1 MMGELEVR
9 MVRKGWMIAAVVGLV
24 VLLAGAAYVGGRLLG
39 SPSPV
44 DDSPPV
50 VLSDSGGGVST
61 QGSMVETEPAAEMP
75 ETAPDVAGLYV
86 RREDNRLF
94 LGTGSLSA
102 VKVEGVWEYH
112 HDGPV
117 VEIVTTHDT
126 RVYRD
131 DTLQQVGE
139 ELPSGPLQQVLTPTI
154 VDEIDGRCAVS
165 AWGERRGDRLVAEV
179 VVFYVN
185 G

>member
-1 MMGELEVR
+1 MMAEMEVR
-9 MVRKGWMIAAVVGLV
+9 MVRKGWMIAGLVGLIG
-24 VLLAGAAYVGGRLLG
+24 LLAGAAFVGGRLLG
-39 SPSPV
+39 SPDLV
-44 DDSPPV
+44 DDNPPI

-61 QGSMVETEPAAEMP
+61 SGSLVETEPAAEMP
-75 ETAPDVAGLYV
+75 ATAPDVAGLYV

-102 VKVEGVWEYH
+102 VKVEGVWQYQ

-126 RVYRD
+126 QVYRD
-131 DTLQQVGE
+131 DTLQQIGE
-139 ELPSGPLQQVLTPTI
+139 EPPSDPLQQVLTPSI